1 MPWHKMSLDKISW
14 RKIHYDRMPL
24 HKISLDRIYLNT
36 KCHLTAYLIIKCC
49 LTVFLISKCHLN
61 TKCHSAECLIT
72 KCHQT
77 SRHFES
83 QCAPNF
89 GSRNFTRLNQKLGS
103 LKTKRNRLQE
113 EQQQLRI
120 EFVLGHFLKKQ
131 NAFLDT
137 KYIKIWFAIFKKVL
151 GNWFLWS

>member
-1 MPWHKMSLDKISW
+1 MTECL
-14 RKIHYDRMPL
+14 Y
-24 HKISLDRIYLNT
+24 T
-36 KCHLTAYLIIKCC
+36 KCHWTEYILTQNAIWQHILSLNAVWQCFLSQNVI
-49 LTVFLISKCHLN
+49 LTQNVIRQNALSQNVTRRHVILKVSARQISGHEILHAL
-61 TKCHSAECLIT
+61 T
-72 KCHQT
+72 
-77 SRHFES
+77 
-83 QCAPNF
+83 
-89 GSRNFTRLNQKLGS
+89 QKLGS

-151 GNWFLWS
+151 GNWFLWSWLLPGNSL